1 MRPLILDEEAK
12 ADIQKVINFAEIH
25 KITSEILLKTLKG
38 EYPPVGDYGPHSCQ
52 LSFGFRVVY
61 SLEEQSVGWCRH
73 LSVSV
78 DSENKLPSI
87 PAVEAIMEEFGFTGG
102 INDCLNVWIEN
113 DKAVNVLQ
121 QAISEG
127 CPETN

>member
-12 ADIQKVINFAEIH
+12 SDIQKVINFAEAH
-25 KITSEILLKTLKG
+25 KITSKLISKTLEG

-78 DSENKLPSI
+78 DSKDKLPSI
-87 PAVEAIMEEFGFTGG
+87 PAVEAIMKEFGFTGS
-102 INDCLNVWIEN
+102 IMDSLNVWVEN

-121 QAISEG
+121 QISS
-127 CPETN
+127 